1 MTRTV
6 CFRPALPVG
15 SFFIHPRLSCEGLPS
30 RLPFTTTL
38 TCETLLYTDQ
48 PDQRDGTERKA
59 RLKLD
64 QTGAETRGPV
74 MRSTTNRQGY
84 NIDILNQRDMM
95 PLQFIVHPVP
105 LHNANHGT

>member
-1 MTRTV
+1 
-6 CFRPALPVG
+6 
-15 SFFIHPRLSCEGLPS
+15 
-30 RLPFTTTL
+30 
-38 TCETLLYTDQ
+38 
-48 PDQRDGTERKA
+48 
-59 RLKLD
+59 
-64 QTGAETRGPV
+64 